1 MGAFCVTC
9 TCYCRLF
16 LVVTCLFFLSQ
27 VYDWSKHTHTNGV
40 SDPVV
45 TWTSG
50 GSSISYFSC
59 LCAVNM
65 FCEPLLSI
73 RECASLQ
80 PATVRHW
87 TKPLRHWTAPGR
99 FCLKAVMT
107 MKITQCDEHGLSVL
121 LHLLWCLI
129 IYDLPEKQNKKEIP
143 LRTWYFNKKK
153 TTKLISCFEY
163 LSLYILQQFTCTHVH
178 TLMLENCYTLVS

>member
-1 MGAFCVTC
+1 MFT
-9 TCYCRLF
+9 TNPR
-16 LVVTCLFFLSQ
+16 SQ
-27 VYDWSKHTHTNGV
+27 TNGV
-40 SDPVV
+40 PDPAFAG
-45 TWTSG
+45 TSG
-50 GSSISYFSC
+50 GSHVSHFSC

-121 LHLLWCLI
+121 LHLL
-129 IYDLPEKQNKKEIP
+129 
-143 LRTWYFNKKK
+143 
-153 TTKLISCFEY
+153 
-163 LSLYILQQFTCTHVH
+163 
-178 TLMLENCYTLVS
+178 